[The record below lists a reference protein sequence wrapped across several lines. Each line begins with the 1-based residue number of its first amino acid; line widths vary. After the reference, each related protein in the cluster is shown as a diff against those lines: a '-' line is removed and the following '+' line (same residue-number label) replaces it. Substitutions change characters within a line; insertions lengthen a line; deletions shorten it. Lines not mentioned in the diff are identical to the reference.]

1 MKLTAKVK
9 LQPISKPHDSLVR
22 TLEVANDACNQISGI
37 AWSERTFNKFAIQK
51 LVYHDIK
58 GTSGLSAQMV
68 VRCIS
73 KVADAYKLDKRTK
86 REFKPHG
93 AIAYDARILK
103 WCIDKQEVSIWSVD
117 GRLKKLPFV
126 CGERQKEL
134 LQNQQGESDLCLIDG
149 ELYLFA
155 TCDVESPTP
164 DDVTEFLGVDLGIVN
179 IAVTSDD
186 VAFSG
191 AELEAKR
198 QWFAQR
204 KATLQKVGTL
214 SAKRRLRK
222 LKGKQARFQKKTNH
236 EIAKKIVETA
246 KDTGRGIALEDLQGI
261 RDRITVRRSQRSRH
275 HNWPFHQLKQYIEYK
290 AELAGVTVKLVDPH
304 NTSKTC
310 SKCGHCEK
318 SNRKNRDG
326 FACKAC
332 GYAAPADFN
341 AAVNIAARA
350 CL

>member
-9 LQPISKPHDSLVR
+9 LQPTPEQHDSLVR
-22 TLEVANDACNQISGI
+22 TLEAANDACNQISEI
-37 AWSERTFNKFAIQK
+37 AWAQRTFKQFDIHK
-51 LVYHDIK
+51 LSYALIRE
-58 GTSGLSAQMV
+58 SSNLSAQMV

-73 KVADAYKLDKRTK
+73 KVADAYKLDKKTK
-86 REFKPHG
+86 RTFNPYG
-93 AIAYDARILK
+93 AIAYDSRILK
-103 WCIDKQEVSIWSVD
+103 WYIGKQEVSIWSVD

-126 CGERQKEL
+126 CGGRQKEL

-186 VAFSG
+186 VTFSG
-191 AELEAKR
+191 AKLEAKR
-198 QWFAQR
+198 QWFAER

-214 SAKRRLRK
+214 NAKRRLRK
-222 LKGKQARFQKKTNH
+222 LKGKQSRFQKETNH

-246 KDTGRGIALEDLQGI
+246 KGTGRGIALEDLEGI
-261 RDRITVRRSQRSRH
+261 RNRITVRRSQRSRH
-275 HNWPFHQLKQYIEYK
+275 HNWPFYQLQQYILYK
-290 AELAGVTVKLVDPH
+290 AELAGIPVVLVDPR
-304 NTSKTC
+304 NTSRTC
-310 SKCGHCEK
+310 SKCGHCAK
-318 SNRKNRDG
+318 SNRKNRDD
-326 FACKAC
+326 FVCKAC
-332 GYAAPADFN
+332 GYAVSADLN

>member
-1 MKLTAKVK
+1 MKLMAQVK
-9 LQPISKPHDSLVR
+9 LDVTPEQHDSLVR
-22 TLEVANDACNQISGI
+22 TLEVANDACNQISEM
-37 AWSERTFNKFAIQK
+37 AWSERTFKQFDIHK
-51 LVYHDIK
+51 LAYALIRE
-58 GTSGLSAQMV
+58 SSNLSAQMV

-73 KVADAYKLDKRTK
+73 KVADAYKLDKKTK
-86 REFKPHG
+86 RTFKPHG
-93 AIAYDARILK
+93 AIAYDSRILK
-103 WCIDKQEVSIWSVD
+103 WYIDKQEVSIWSVD

-134 LQNQQGESDLCLIDG
+134 LQNQQGESDLCLING

-164 DDVTEFLGVDLGIVN
+164 DDVTEFLGIDLGIKN
-179 IAVTSDD
+179 IAVTSDNA
-186 VAFSG
+186 VFSG

-198 QWFAQR
+198 QWFADR
-204 KATLQKVGTL
+204 KTTLQKVGTL

-222 LKGKQARFQKKTNH
+222 LKGKQSRFQKKTNH

-261 RDRITVRRSQRSRH
+261 RDRITVRKSQRSRH
-275 HNWPFHQLKQYIEYK
+275 HNWPFYQLQQYILYK
-290 AELAGVTVKLVDPH
+290 AELAGIPVQLVDPR

-310 SKCGHCEK
+310 SQCGHCEK
-318 SNRKNRDG
+318 SNRKNRDN
-326 FACKAC
+326 FACVAC
-332 GYAAPADFN
+332 GYAAPADYN

-350 CL
+350 YL

>member
-9 LQPISKPHDSLVR
+9 LQPTPEQHDSLVR

-37 AWSERTFNKFAIQK
+37 AWAERTFSKFAIQK

-73 KVADAYKLDKRTK
+73 KVSDAYKPDKKIRRT
-86 REFKPHG
+86 FSPHG
-93 AIAYDARILK
+93 AIAYDGRILK
-103 WCIDKQEVSIWSVD
+103 WYIGKQEVSIWSVD

-134 LQNQQGESDLCLIDG
+134 LQNQQGESDLCLING

-164 DDVTEFLGVDLGIVN
+164 DDVTEFLGVDLGIKN

-186 VAFSG
+186 VTFSG

-198 QWFAQR
+198 QWFADR
-204 KATLQKVGTL
+204 KTTLQKVGTL

-222 LKGKQARFQKKTNH
+222 LKGKQSKFQKKTNH
-236 EIAKKIVETA
+236 EIAKRIVEMA
-246 KDTGRGIALEDLQGI
+246 KDTGRGIALEDLEGI
-261 RDRITVRRSQRSRH
+261 RGRITVRKSQRSRH
-275 HNWPFHQLKQYIEYK
+275 HNWPFYQLQQYILYK
-290 AELAGVTVKLVDPH
+290 AELAGIPVVLVDPR

-310 SKCGHCEK
+310 NKCGHCEK
-318 SNRKNRDG
+318 SNRKNRDD

-332 GYAAPADFN
+332 GYAVPADLN
-341 AAVNIAARA
+341 AAVNIAARV